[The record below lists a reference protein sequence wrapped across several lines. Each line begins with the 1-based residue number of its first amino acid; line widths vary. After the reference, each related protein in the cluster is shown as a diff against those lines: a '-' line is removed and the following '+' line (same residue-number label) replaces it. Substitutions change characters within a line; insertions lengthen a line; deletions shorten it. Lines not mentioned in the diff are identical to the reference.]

1 MLDENDVKQLEII
14 YQTDKNEANKRD
26 LSMAIRHI
34 NMFESQVTAVKDILS
49 NSFASNRSKIT
60 RLFVY
65 TNIMDIQQGMELKR
79 VKY

>member
-1 MLDENDVKQLEII
+1 MLNEDNIQQLEAI

-26 LSMAIRHI
+26 LCMAIRHI

-65 TNIMDIQQGMELKR
+65 TNIMDIRQGMELKR